1 LPIAAERELERL
13 DDADLDWDV
22 LDEAPLP
29 IELPITFTRGLDTED
44 DCEPEDVLTV
54 VVLFDPEVDVW
65 A

>member
-1 LPIAAERELERL
+1 MERL